1 MNEKFELLKKY
12 IPEEYKH
19 IYEKEFYRKSIVFS
33 IEADLSIYLN
43 LERNLTKENLNKL
56 IEFYGDEEKF
66 TEEIKILCNEDAKAI
81 EEMKTPEFKKEY
93 EYYKQNYKTMV
104 ID

>member
-19 IYEKEFYRKSIVFS
+19 IYEKEFYRKSIVFT
-33 IEADLSIYLN
+33 IEADLAIYLD